1 MKWVLRLVLALVVC
15 YVMLFGATL
24 AAMLQPPERFG
35 QFMRHMPAPVIWGGL
50 PASRMWLWAR
60 AGTLGEGE
68 QAPDFTLP
76 TLDNRA
82 SVTLSSFRGTRPVVL
97 VFGSYT

>member
-1 MKWVLRLVLALVVC
+1 MKWVLRLVLVLLAC
-15 YVMLFGATL
+15 YVVLFSATL

-35 QFMRHMPAPVIWGGL
+35 QYMRYMPAPVVWGGL

-60 AGTLGEGE
+60 GGTLHEGDR
-68 QAPDFTLP
+68 APDFTLP
-76 TLDNRA
+76 TTDRRA
-82 SVTLSSFRGTRPVVL
+82 TVTLSSFRGEQPVVL